1 MSEEKKTVVV
11 NYLLTG
17 QKIDVDIEGNDL
29 VETLKS
35 EIEKLLNIKFVDPP
49 KLVIKRGTKRNMRIV
64 DDMKQTI
71 SDAHIHTFDKIVI
84 SKTDVVGGQ

>member
-1 MSEEKKTVVV
+1 MDFIITHFPIDNNIFSEEE
-11 NYLLTG
+11 
-17 QKIDVDIEGNDL
+17 KISL
-29 VETLKS
+29 MTSAL
-35 EIEKLLNIKFVDPP
+35 KLLIKNEHSATRR
-49 KLVIKRGTKRNMRIV
+49 LLIWLMGQNQ